1 MRHNPPS
8 LNPRSRLQERGV
20 ESESDFA
27 GGYYSAEMPA
37 AATEFADYFAVKSTK
52 DAVLPI

>member
-1 MRHNPPS
+1 MRRNQPS
-8 LNPRSRLQERGV
+8 LNPRSRLRELGI

-37 AATEFADYFAVKSTK
+37 LATEFADYFAVKSTK

>member
-1 MRHNPPS
+1 MRRNQPS
-8 LNPRSRLQERGV
+8 LNPLSGLRERGV

-27 GGYYSAEMPA
+27 GGYYSTEMPA
-37 AATEFADYFAVKSTK
+37 AATEFADYLAVKSTK

>member
-1 MRHNPPS
+1 MRRNQPS
-8 LNPRSRLQERGV
+8 LNPRSRLRERGV